1 MSGIKQQDK
10 AITLLINNTENNNT
24 NENFIYL
31 ALEST
36 LPTLQDKQLK
46 YRANYLFWRIFPH
59 LELVRAHVSFKWV
72 LSCHKEEEASGPD
85 CDPLTYI
92 G

>member
-46 YRANYLFWRIFPH
+46 YREKLGKRHWDSEYLWNNP
-59 LELVRAHVSFKWV
+59 
-72 LSCHKEEEASGPD
+72 
-85 CDPLTYI
+85 
-92 G
+92 

>member
-46 YRANYLFWRIFPH
+46 YRANYFF
-59 LELVRAHVSFKWV
+59 
-72 LSCHKEEEASGPD
+72 EEFSH
-85 CDPLTYI
+85 I
-92 G
+92 

>member
-31 ALEST
+31 TLEST

-46 YRANYLFWRIFPH
+46 YRANYLF
-59 LELVRAHVSFKWV
+59 
-72 LSCHKEEEASGPD
+72 
-85 CDPLTYI
+85 
-92 G
+92 